1 MNQPNKRPKWRIL
14 LAVVTLPAILAYL
27 LSVAG
32 WYLSPEISWILP
44 IASMWFP
51 YAWIF
56 VFVLFRLWLKSHRGF
71 AFFLL
76 AIGLAGVQPA
86 AATFSVG
93 WQKDIPEKKH
103 SNALRIMQWNSN
115 DLPGYDIGWP
125 DNKLLKN
132 RKNAVDFLERYQPD
146 IICIQDFSDVV
157 DRRMYS
163 NISLLADTLGLR
175 FSHLAAYGF
184 TIRKHG
190 KISSYLGVFSRQPPV
205 NKGIHWYSNTEF
217 PEAIVWADFLLNGR
231 MVRVVSTH
239 FQSMHL
245 FSQTHFAGLKLPYW
259 QKPDSA
265 FIMSPNIL
273 LKLTYFQHQHWL
285 QAKELRSFLDS
296 CSVPVVFAAD
306 LNTVPA
312 NYIYRH
318 VKGDLN
324 DGFIGSKTGLGATYN
339 YLAPNLRIDYLL
351 NDKRLTPKVWKHY
364 KDGFLDHDHLMADY
378 QWVQND

>member
-1 MNQPNKRPKWRIL
+1 MNQRIERPKRRVMLTAITIP
-14 LAVVTLPAILAYL
+14 AVSAYL

-44 IASMWFP
+44 IASMGFA

-56 VFVLFRLWLKSHRGF
+56 IFLLYRLWLKTHKGF
-71 AFFLL
+71 AYFLL
-76 AIGLAGVQPA
+76 AIVLAGVQPA

-93 WQKDIPEKKH
+93 WQKEIPEKKH

-115 DLPGYDIGWP
+115 SLPGYDIGWHNNP
-125 DNKLLKN
+125 NLLK
-132 RKNAVDFLERYQPD
+132 RKAAADFIQNYQPD
-146 IICIQDFSDVV
+146 ILCLQDFSNIV

-163 NISLLADTLGLR
+163 NITLMTDTLGYS
-175 FSHLAAYGF
+175 FVHLANFGF
-184 TIRKHG
+184 TINSYG
-190 KISSYLGVFSRQPPV
+190 KMTNYNGIFSKQPPV
-205 NKGIHWYSNTEF
+205 NKGIHYYSNSEF

-231 MVRVVSTH
+231 LVRVVSTH

-245 FSQTHFAGLKLPYW
+245 FSHTQFNGFRLPYW

-273 LKLTYFQHQHWL
+273 MKLKHFQQRHLL
-285 QAKELRSFLDS
+285 QAKQVRSFLDT

-351 NDKRLTPKVWKHY
+351 NDKQLTPTVWKHY
-364 KDGFLDHDHLMADY
+364 KEGFLDHDHLMADY
-378 QWVQND
+378 QWIQND